1 MGGIVVGYDASPGA
15 ERAFETAIDLA
26 RNYGCR
32 LVIANGVEPPGGVGE
47 EWRQAREAVEEQVRA
62 QTDAA
67 LERARAA
74 GISAEVALVPKH
86 PHQALMDLAAENDAS
101 FIVVGGWGE
110 GPLRGA
116 ILGSTP
122 YKLLHLSQTPVVV
135 VPA

>member
-1 MGGIVVGYDASPGA
+1 VGGIVVGYDASPGA
-15 ERAFETAIDLA
+15 ERAFETAIELA
-26 RNYGCR
+26 RHYGCR

-67 LERARAA
+67 LERAQAA
-74 GISAEVALVPKH
+74 GIPAEVALVPKH
-86 PHQALMDLAAENDAS
+86 PHQALMDLAAENEAS

-110 GPLRGA
+110 SPIRGA